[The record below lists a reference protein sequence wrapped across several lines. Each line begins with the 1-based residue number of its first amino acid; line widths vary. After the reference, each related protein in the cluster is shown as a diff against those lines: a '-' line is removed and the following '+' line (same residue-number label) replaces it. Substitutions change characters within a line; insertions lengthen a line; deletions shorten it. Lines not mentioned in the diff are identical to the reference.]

1 MAPNNVAKG
10 VFAMTSILE
19 SLNDPHARHAMMVHL
34 PIAGSLL
41 GLGLVVL
48 LAAFRFNR

>member
-1 MAPNNVAKG
+1 
-10 VFAMTSILE
+10 MTSILE